1 MQWASNSRRSK
12 LALHPIFTHGS
23 TLGLYEVL
31 IGKPYLSDMIA
42 DSVVVCFFIETQK
55 VQSLLGSYP
64 EVEDFLW
71 KVRS

>member
-1 MQWASNSRRSK
+1 LQWASKNRRSK
-12 LALHPIFTHGS
+12 LALHSTFTHGS

-31 IGKPYLSDMIA
+31 IGKPYLCDVIA
-42 DSVVVCFFIETQK
+42 DSVVVCIFIETEK
-55 VQSLLGSYP
+55 VQSLLGSHP